1 MFEKLTSL
9 SFLQLIRHKS
19 VQNFIFLLFI
29 QSSNILISLM
39 AMPLLIQSIGVDQ
52 FGLVSLALSVILIAN
67 VFVGFGYNLSGP
79 KDVALNQKD
88 TKALSA
94 ILSNVI
100 SSKLVL
106 AILAGVSL
114 LVAVKGFGL
123 FQEYQV
129 ILLYSLLMLFSEA
142 TLPVWFFQ
150 GMEKMRLVSVA
161 NVFSKLLYLMGIIM
175 FIGSPQDAKW
185 VNFFFGGAA
194 LIVNLLVLVYVHF
207 IFQIRIYFAGF
218 SKALQ
223 SCRSNIYLFLSNL
236 ASHISVSGGMVI
248 LSFFASANILGMYS
262 LAERVSM
269 VLRMFPSLTIAA
281 IYPNSSKLYEQDKVG
296 FYRFLLKVYRL
307 VILASILITV
317 VILVLAPF
325 IIRLLAKELI
335 SDSVVF
341 LRILAFVPMMATLNI
356 ANMIMILVTDQKK
369 VLFNSSWIFCV
380 YMLLVATVM
389 TAWLGGKGLAYALVS
404 TELAIF
410 ITCSL
415 LIKKHSPALFSE
427 FYGRLLGR
435 HHHS

>member
-39 AMPLLIQSIGVDQ
+39 VMPLLIQSIGVDQ

-79 KDVALNQKD
+79 KDVALNQDNKRE
-88 TKALSA
+88 LSA
-94 ILSNVI
+94 IISRIL
-100 SSKLVL
+100 SSKILL
-106 AILAGVSL
+106 AVMATGCL
-114 LVAVKGFGL
+114 LVAIFGFD
-123 FQEYQV
+123 FFPEYKI
-129 ILLYSLLMLFSEA
+129 ILIYSLLMLFSEA

-161 NVFSKLLYLMGIIM
+161 NVFSKLLYLTGIVF
-175 FIGSPQDAKW
+175 FIQGPADAKW
-185 VNFFFGGAA
+185 VNFCFGGAA
-194 LIVNLLVLVYVHF
+194 LTVNLLVLVYVHF

-218 SKALQ
+218 GKALQ
-223 SCRSNIYLFLSNL
+223 SCRRNIYLFLSNI

-281 IYPNSSKLYEQDKVG
+281 IYPNASKLYEQDKVV
-296 FYRFLLKVYRL
+296 FYRFLLKVYRM
-307 VILASILITV
+307 VILGAVIITAI
-317 VILVLAPF
+317 ILVLAPF
-325 IIRLLAKELI
+325 IIQLLAKELI
-335 SDSVVF
+335 LDSVVF
-341 LRILAFVPMMATLNI
+341 LRILAFVPLMATLNI

-369 VLFNSSWIFCV
+369 LLFNSSWIFCL
-380 YMLLVATVM
+380 YMLLIAIIM

-404 TELAIF
+404 TEIVIF

-415 LIKKHSPALFSE
+415 LIKKHTPVLFSE
-427 FYGRLLGR
+427 FYGRLFGS